1 MITINIDKAI
11 ENAEKLKEK
20 NSSTMVLKKSMK
32 ILTLNKEN
40 WIRKIV
46 FILIELFFAYTM
58 SNRIETIDL
67 VNDIIGMFIT
77 VLLALIA
84 IVFTGYAFFQA
95 LIGERLLVVLLSIDN
110 IKGNLNGSNSY
121 FAEVM
126 VFQIAC
132 VVIDLF
138 VEIFTIVMPSDWVMT
153 GSDTVN
159 EAVCTILL
167 LVIMHC
173 NIEGI
178 WEMKSFIFN
187 VYQQFN
193 LHAYSRIKDIEEK
206 ETK

>member
-11 ENAEKLKEK
+11 ENAEKLKGK

>member
-11 ENAEKLKEK
+11 ENAEKLKKK

-32 ILTLNKEN
+32 ILALNKEN
-40 WIRKIV
+40 WIRKNV
-46 FILIELFFAYTM
+46 FILIELFFAFTM

-67 VNDIIGMFIT
+67 AHDIIGLFIT

-95 LIGERLLVVLLSIDN
+95 LIGDRLLVVLLSIDN

-153 GSDTVN
+153 GSCIVN

-167 LVIMHC
+167 LAIMHC

-206 ETK
+206 NTK